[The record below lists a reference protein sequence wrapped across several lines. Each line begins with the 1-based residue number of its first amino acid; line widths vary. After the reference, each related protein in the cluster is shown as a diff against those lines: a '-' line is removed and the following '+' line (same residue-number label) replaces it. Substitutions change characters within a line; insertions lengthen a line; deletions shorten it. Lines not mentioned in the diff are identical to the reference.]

1 MRILCIK
8 SVTTALL
15 LFITLLTFAQSGIYV
30 GGHFRRD
37 RTVTVPT
44 LKASGFTYVILFN
57 IKVEANGDFTTDGE
71 TICRDGVYVFGNTQ
85 PHYVE
90 DVLALRQGM
99 TSVRRVEICVGGWGS
114 PSYDNIKAL
123 INAQGTGSESILYR
137 NFKALK
143 DTIPVLEAVNNDDE
157 HTYDLATAT
166 AFHVMLYDIGFKT
179 TLAPYTYKSFWQS
192 LATNVNNLR
201 PGAVDR
207 VDLQCYEGG
216 ANNNPKDWNIN
227 NIKLHAGLLHFNS
240 TATITSKMQG
250 WKDNSS
256 TTGGFLWVYNAN
268 DFNLKN
274 YAAAIT
280 TIFGGGDVANVDK
293 LKGHVTLYADK
304 NFQGKAVNFEVGK
317 YTKAAID
324 AQEFPSLSL
333 NAVKL
338 SPGIKIELFKSTNC
352 FGESYLITENATDLK
367 AIYAA
372 DVNSW
377 IVRTDGNTQFS
388 GKRMFIRNRKSGLYL
403 TLASDSYDAG
413 IPVVQKAYTGAE
425 SQKWLFAH
433 LGDGNYRLIN
443 RYSVKSL
450 QLSNGGEDDH
460 TTFVQNIYE
469 TKLHQ
474 RFMVTQNETT
484 GYCKLIPLH
493 SLKYVAIEEDTVNSA
508 PVQSTMSDALETD
521 WELID
526 EAVAALDITPGKL
539 VEIYP
544 NPANEFITVSV
555 DVNSFSKIEI
565 TDLQGRVQMK
575 EMSGSNSI
583 NVKSLNPGIYFI
595 KIWPNDEPMPLV
607 SKFIKN

>member
-1 MRILCIK
+1 MKMLCTK
-8 SVTTALL
+8 SVSTVML
-15 LFITLLTFAQSGIYV
+15 LFLTFLTFAQSGIYV

-57 IKVEANGDFTTDGE
+57 VKVEANGDLTTDGE

-99 TSVRRVEICVGGWGS
+99 TSVRRVETCVGGWGS

-123 INAQGTGSESILYR
+123 VNAQGTGPESILYR

-157 HTYDLATAT
+157 HTYDLASAT
-166 AFHVMLYDIGFKT
+166 AFHVMLYDIGYKT

-207 VDLQCYEGG
+207 IDLQCYEGG
-216 ANNNPKDWNIN
+216 ASNNPKDWNIN

-240 TATITSKMQG
+240 TATITTKMQG
-250 WKDNSS
+250 WKDSS
-256 TTGGFLWVYNAN
+256 TTTGGFLWVYNAN

-274 YAAAIT
+274 YATAIT
-280 TIFGGGDVANVDK
+280 TVFGGGDVANVDK
-293 LKGHVTLYADK
+293 LKGHVTLYAEK
-304 NFQGKAVNFEVGK
+304 NFQGKAVTFEVGK

-324 AQEFPSLSL
+324 AQEFSSLSL
-333 NAVKL
+333 NSVKL
-338 SPGIKIELFKSTNC
+338 SPGIKIELFKLGNC
-352 FGESYLITENATDLK
+352 FGESFLLTENTSDVK
-367 AIYAA
+367 AMYNA
-372 DVNSW
+372 DINSW
-377 IVRTDGNTQFS
+377 IVRTAGDTQFS

-403 TLASDSYDAG
+403 TIASDSYDVG

-450 QLSNGGEDDH
+450 QLSNGGEEDH
-460 TTFVQNIYE
+460 TAFVQDNYE

-474 RFMVTQNETT
+474 RFMVTQSETT

-493 SLKYVAIEEDTVNSA
+493 SMKYVAVEEETVNSA
-508 PVQSTMSDALETD
+508 IVQSTTSDALETD

-526 EAVAALDITPGKL
+526 EAVAALDNTTKNM

-544 NPANEFITVSV
+544 NPAKDFISLSTEA
-555 DVNSFSKIEI
+555 NSISKIEI
-565 TDLQGRVQMK
+565 TDLQGRIQMK
-575 EMSGSNSI
+575 EMPGSNNI
-583 NVKSLNPGIYFI
+583 NVISLNPGIYFI
-595 KIWPNDEPMPLV
+595 KIWMNDELMPVV
-607 SKFIKN
+607 SKFIKM